1 MDKVKI
7 GQFIA
12 NCRKDKKLTQE
23 QLAEKLNISKNA
35 VSKWERGIC
44 LMDMS
49 LLKPL
54 SEILEVTVT
63 ELLNGERVDKRE
75 ISFKSED
82 ILVNTINYQTKENQK
97 KENRYILLICILSL
111 FTIIILNLDKIFKGD
126 SIEYLFLS
134 IIGLIFIY
142 LGIIN
147 YKGNILSIH
156 WYNRRNVSKENEKS
170 YGKLMGV
177 GTGIIGIG
185 LTITGILLLIFNL
198 EEFYYIL
205 ISSLIVG
212 MIIMIYSQIKYN
224 KGIF

>member
-82 ILVNTINYQTKENQK
+82 ILVNTINYQAKENQK